1 MNENIIDYGN
11 WTVPS
16 GWNEL
21 TLKQFQDIEQYY
33 SDKEKKVDVREVL
46 HLLTDHSIDE
56 IGQLPIE
63 FVNKLLERLIW
74 LQEAPKWDDPTNK
87 VEIDGEQYIV
97 NTKEKLKTGE
107 YIAVDTV
114 LKSDK
119 NNYAA
124 ILAILCRKEGEIFDS
139 KFENEILQSRIEL
152 WEKQPITKKFENE
165 ILQSRIELWEKQPI
179 TKIMPIMNFFL
190 QCFLILR
197 APSQMSMEIQEA
209 INLIRKDIETSV
221 KNGEH
226 SKHFMKSVM
235 KKLKKLEKCTKSI

>member
-152 WEKQPITKKFENE
+152 WEKQPITK
-165 ILQSRIELWEKQPI
+165 
-179 TKIMPIMNFFL
+179 IMPLINFFIL
-190 QCFLILR
+190 CFLILR

-235 KKLKKLEKCTKSI
+235 KKLKKLEKSIKSI

>member
-1 MNENIIDYGN
+1 MDKLEEKDVIDYGS
-11 WTVPS
+11 WHCPS
-16 GWNEL
+16 SWNEL
-21 TLKQFQDIEQYY
+21 TLKQFQDIEEYY
-33 SDKEKKVDVREVL
+33 SGKEKKVDVREVL

-152 WEKQPITKKFENE
+152 WEKQPITK
-165 ILQSRIELWEKQPI
+165 
-179 TKIMPIMNFFL
+179 IMPLINFFL

-209 INLIRKDIETSV
+209 INLIRKDTETSV

>member
-1 MNENIIDYGN
+1 MDKLEEKDVIDYGS
-11 WTVPS
+11 WHCPS
-16 GWNEL
+16 SWNEL

-97 NTKEKLKTGE
+97 NVKEKLKTGE

-114 LKSDK
+114 IKSDK

-152 WEKQPITKKFENE
+152 WEKQPITK
-165 ILQSRIELWEKQPI
+165 
-179 TKIMPIMNFFL
+179 IMPIMNFFL
-190 QCFLILR
+190 QCFLISR

-209 INLIRKDIETSV
+209 INLIRKDTETSV

-235 KKLKKLEKCTKSI
+235 KKLKKLEKSIKSI

>member
-1 MNENIIDYGN
+1 MDKLEEKDVIDYGS
-11 WTVPS
+11 WHCPS
-16 GWNEL
+16 SWNEL

-97 NTKEKLKTGE
+97 NVKEKLKTGE

-114 LKSDK
+114 IKSDK

-152 WEKQPITKKFENE
+152 WEKQPITK
-165 ILQSRIELWEKQPI
+165 
-179 TKIMPIMNFFL
+179 IMPIMNFFL
-190 QCFLILR
+190 QCFLISR

-209 INLIRKDIETSV
+209 INLIRKDIEISV

-235 KKLKKLEKCTKSI
+235 KKLKKLEKSIKSI

>member
-33 SDKEKKVDVREVL
+33 SGKEKKVDVREVL

-87 VEIDGEQYIV
+87 VEIDGEQYVV
-97 NTKEKLKTGE
+97 NVKEKLKTGE

-139 KFENEILQSRIEL
+139 
-152 WEKQPITKKFENE
+152 KFENE

-235 KKLKKLEKCTKSI
+235 KKLKKLEKSIKSI

>member
-11 WTVPS
+11 WNVPS
-16 GWNEL
+16 SWNEL

-97 NTKEKLKTGE
+97 NVKEKLKTGE

-139 KFENEILQSRIEL
+139 KFENEVLGDRIQMWEKVGVTKVMPIISFFFEL
-152 WEKQPITKKFENE
+152 W
-165 ILQSRIELWEKQPI
+165 LV
-179 TKIMPIMNFFL
+179 
-190 QCFLILR
+190 
-197 APSQMSMEIQEA
+197 SQKNTQLYSMVEEA
-209 INLIRKDIETSV
+209 ISLTRQDIESSH
-221 KNGEH
+221 KDGAL
-226 SKHFMKSVM
+226 SKRSMKSAM
-235 KKLKKLEKCTKSI
+235 KKLKKLEKSIKSI

>member
-33 SDKEKKVDVREVL
+33 SDKENKVDVREVL

-87 VEIDGEQYIV
+87 AEIDGEQYVV
-97 NTKEKLKTGE
+97 NVKEKLKTGE

-139 KFENEILQSRIEL
+139 
-152 WEKQPITKKFENE
+152 KFENE

-235 KKLKKLEKCTKSI
+235 KKLKKLEKSIKSI